1 MNETTQTLL
10 EVLDKSDFFTV
21 STERTVTMAE
31 GSPWAKMVKRSTYHI
46 VTGASLKKLVGRP
59 RIDYGKYN
67 VDIYGK
73 FAWSRSTGREYILA
87 GLDRSSGF
95 GSSEYLPV
103 SDLTGHVR
111 DRKYRKRDIERYL
124 PQGDDFGS
132 TFFIGID
139 TVKTLEPKKT
149 WLPGTELPNELPF

>member
-1 MNETTQTLL
+1 MNETQTLWDVL
-10 EVLDKSDFFTV
+10 EKSDFFTV
-21 STERTVTMAE
+21 STERTVTMSE

-46 VTGASLKKLVGRP
+46 VTGASLQKLVGRP
-59 RIDYGKYN
+59 RIDYDKFN
-67 VDIYGK
+67 TDIYGK

-103 SDLTGHVR
+103 SDLTGQVR
-111 DRKYRKRDIERYL
+111 EGCKYQKRDIARYL
-124 PQGDDFGS
+124 PEAEEIGQ

-139 TVKTLEPKKT
+139 TVKSLEPKHVR
-149 WLPGTELPNELPF
+149 LPGTELPNELPF